1 MDRDTIIAKLN
12 EHRAEL
18 QHLGVVSASLFG
30 STARGD
36 NSRASDIDIAVKL
49 DPARTPRGLDYI
61 GYVDA
66 IQERLE
72 ALLEKEVD
80 VVPEPARKQRLQEQ
94 IDKDRVVAF

>member
-1 MDRDTIIAKLN
+1 MDRDAIIAKLN

-18 QHLGVVSASLFG
+18 RQLGVVSASLFG

-36 NSRASDIDIAVKL
+36 DTLASDIDIAVKL
-49 DPARTPRGLDYI
+49 DPARTPRGLSYI

-72 ALLEKEVD
+72 VLLEKEVD
-80 VVPEPARKQRLQEQ
+80 VVPEPAKKQRLQDQ
-94 IDKDRVVAF
+94 IDKDRIVAF

>member
-1 MDRDTIIAKLN
+1 MDKDTIIAKLN
-12 EHRAEL
+12 EHRIEL
-18 QHLGVVSASLFG
+18 QKLGVVSASLFG

-36 NSRASDIDIAVKL
+36 SSHTSGVDVAVKL

-61 GYVDA
+61 GYVDT

-72 ALLEKEVD
+72 ALLQKEVD